1 MLAIEKRTFTNF
13 RKDADRK
20 RLLCSNVS
28 TQLSLIVAIL
38 TMQKAIA
45 LVRYDIR
52 PAKSPPSLVLRM
64 QILNF
69 IMNLNSQSSND
80 EKNAH
85 VKTTRRQRQCEKM
98 SRKRG
103 LVVNFEHVT

>member
-1 MLAIEKRTFTNF
+1 MNF

-28 TQLSLIVAIL
+28 TLLSLIVAIL
-38 TMQKAIA
+38 TMRKAIAIA
-45 LVRYDIR
+45 LVRDDIR
-52 PAKSPPSLVLRM
+52 PAKSPTSLVLRI

-85 VKTTRRQRQCEKM
+85 VKTTRRQRGCEKM